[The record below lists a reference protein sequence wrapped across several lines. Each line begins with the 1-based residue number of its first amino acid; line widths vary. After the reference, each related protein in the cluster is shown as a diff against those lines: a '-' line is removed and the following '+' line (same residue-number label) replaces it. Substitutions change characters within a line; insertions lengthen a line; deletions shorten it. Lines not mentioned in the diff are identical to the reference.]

1 MEKQLYYD
9 IYQYLDNFV
18 IPEGYNEQQINR
30 IVQTAKHY
38 YIENEKLYRKNQN
51 ETKQH
56 VITPKHVETI
66 LYNIHKDITAA
77 HLGVNTTYEKI
88 KAL

>member
-1 MEKQLYYD
+1 MEEQLYYD

-30 IVQTAKHY
+30 IVQIAKHY

-51 ETKQH
+51 ETK
-56 VITPKHVETI
+56 
-66 LYNIHKDITAA
+66 
-77 HLGVNTTYEKI
+77 
-88 KAL
+88 